1 MIYIY
6 KIYMIYMYMRKKYN
20 IWLNLFNVVK
30 IFLNNVCG
38 INVLNNIVF
47 FEVKFFDFSK
57 LRLMWYILVLIY
69 WNFILMD
76 Y

>member
-47 FEVKFFDFSK
+47 FEVKIFWF
-57 LRLMWYILVLIY
+57 
-69 WNFILMD
+69 
-76 Y
+76 